1 MKEYSNK
8 DLIVYWEPERCS
20 HSAIC
25 LKRLPSVFDVDR
37 RPWVNINAASPE
49 EIIKTIDECPSG
61 ALKYSL
67 PEGSSVNP
75 DLAKGPGSRDAA
87 SNAAASLVRIKVI
100 RNGPWYWKALINCR
114 MLTAAS
120 SKKQAKPPYAAAVSV
135 KSVLSAMELITARD
149 GKLIPNPY
157 YEPDARLFL
166 CTFPGP
172 VSRQWW

>member
-67 PEGSSVNP
+67 PEGSPVNP

-100 RNGPWYWKALINCR
+100 RNGPLVLEGPYQLQDVDGSIKQETGKTSLCRCGLSEKRPFCDGTHYRKGWKVD
-114 MLTAAS
+114 S
-120 SKKQAKPPYAAAVSV
+120 
-135 KSVLSAMELITARD
+135 
-149 GKLIPNPY
+149 
-157 YEPDARLFL
+157 
-166 CTFPGP
+166 
-172 VSRQWW
+172 